1 MNCSEE
7 NTPPQSEFSYYP
19 VRADSTTV
27 FTFDASLCSDTETS
41 AGGLLVRWD
50 WESDGIWDTDF
61 SRNKIIAHVFNQSG
75 FFNVSLEVKDRFD
88 ETDVTVQEV
97 LVGKSLVSTITD
109 IRDGRI
115 YKTVKIGDQWW
126 FSENLK
132 IGKMIDYNYNQRNN
146 GIIEKYAYNNDS
158 NYCEEFG
165 GLYQWKEAMN
175 YSIDTAARGIC
186 PVGWHIPTKYEWQKL
201 FDIIPFLYDN
211 LIGESGL
218 YGVNFKQNLYELHYY
233 PPFNGVDEFR
243 IWSNS
248 GEYYLTSELEYH
260 PQYWQSYWPIVARPW
275 INVFGIRNDLNALA
289 LRCVKN
295 SN

>member
-27 FTFDASLCSDTETS
+27 FTFDASLCSDADTYLS
-41 AGGLLVRWD
+41 GLSVRWD

-61 SRNKIIAHVFNQSG
+61 SRNKIIAHVFNNSG

-109 IRDGRI
+109 NRDGRI

-126 FSENLK
+126 FAENLK
-132 IGKMIDYNYNQRNN
+132 TGKMIDYSLHQRNN

-165 GLYQWKEAMN
+165 GIYQWHEAMN
-175 YSIDTAARGIC
+175 YTQDTASQGIC
-186 PVGWHIPTKYEWQKL
+186 PDGWHVPTKNEWQKL
-201 FDIIPFLYDN
+201 FDIIPDKYDN
-211 LIGESGL
+211 LIGENGL
-218 YGVNFKQNLYELHYY
+218 YGIDFKQDLYVLNNLPQNDGL
-233 PPFNGVDEFR
+233 
-243 IWSNS
+243 SN
-248 GEYYLTSELEYH
+248 YLQWVHIDWHLTSQLEWDSKYIH
-260 PQYWQSYWPIVARPW
+260 SYWPVIALPW
-275 INVFGIRNDLNALA
+275 NNAFTLHNDLCASA